1 MQHIAVLEI
10 FDQAIQKCRSDIIK
24 YQIQSE
30 KLFLFV
36 LVWILEKNHLFVQNF
51 AQNHIKKSQKEL
63 CKAILNQIKVN
74 NIKQSHQNLSKLNER
89 ESKYLKF
96 NKESQSKN
104 QDKQNGPNYLNI
116 DFNPQSA
123 NLPDQTIQILNYQNN
138 KQNDAKS
145 SPYQRRIEKAQENLR
160 CPSPLDESC
169 LIFSENNIRKR
180 MALSISREEEQVQ
193 LQSGNTLKGEQNK
206 QSSESKQVVPIQF
219 KFATEREK
227 IYEQNLNLLKQC
239 PEIFDI
245 NIQQQNQKN
254 EAQPNSKN
262 SPAAISKNEK
272 ILNAEENKS
281 IPQNISKIEHL
292 FNQFSS
298 VCMKDQQ
305 QQQKLYTQIN
315 PSLNQGI
322 SSTTPPLLPSTVINT
337 PCQIHN
343 PYQQQNFGLNINNPC
358 LIGQFGN
365 IENSPAYMHNTNRL
379 PLPVSQFQQMSINP
393 NIASSNYSSTSNIS
407 SHRSMNSSNSNC
419 TQNQQYSHEQETSLK
434 YDPLKK
440 QLCGLFQ
447 QYSNNQQPSPNQLK
461 INSPSP
467 SDINLSKNTF
477 LTTNFQQSSP
487 QQALNCQEQN
497 SSYQNCKVVNSGE
510 INLSQNLNNYNTSH
524 QTKTDQKDDQSC
536 ETQKSNIIDINL
548 MKAVSEEIESANNS
562 SIISTINNNN
572 QNSSTSKKQKNK
584 LNKIPSD
591 DTYNYVQ
598 QLFQIE
604 ANISNDSNPSNSKI
618 LQNSNNIQSL
628 NMISEKQK
636 QIDENVISMSSFNS
650 NSSTSLKQKKSLSSV
665 IEDDAAMAE
674 KSKQKLKEKQLLYM
688 CKELSQNKKVQ
699 SLELKEEK
707 NKIASDI
714 NYCSQSSYIR
724 QQCAMNVSEEG
735 EANPIFNFCSKK
747 RLSLILQQSLIS
759 KIEGAHQDF
768 STPKN
773 VEYETCSSL
782 DINDQ

>member
-1 MQHIAVLEI
+1 MQHIAALEI

-30 KLFLFV
+30 KLFVFV
-36 LVWILEKNHLFVQNF
+36 LVWILEKNHLF
-51 AQNHIKKSQKEL
+51 AQSFEQGHVKKSQNEL
-63 CKAILNQIKVN
+63 CKAILNQIKVK
-74 NIKQSHQNLSKLNER
+74 NIKQSQQNLSKLNER

-104 QDKQNGPNYLNI
+104 QDKQYDSNYLNF
-116 DFNPQSA
+116 DFNLQSA
-123 NLPDQTIQILNYQNN
+123 NHQDQKIQILNSSTN
-138 KQNDAKS
+138 KQNDSKS
-145 SPYQRRIEKAQENLR
+145 SPYQRRIEKTQDNIR

-180 MALSISREEEQVQ
+180 MALSLSREEEQVQ
-193 LQSGNTLKGEQNK
+193 LQSGNTLKGEHNK
-206 QSSESKQVVPIQF
+206 QSQESKQVIPIQL
-219 KFATEREK
+219 KFATERDK

-239 PEIFDI
+239 PDIFDI
-245 NIQQQNQKN
+245 SIQQQNQKN
-254 EAQPNSKN
+254 EAQQNSKN
-262 SPAAISKNEK
+262 SPAINKNEK

-281 IPQNISKIEHL
+281 VPQNISKIENL

-298 VCMKDQQ
+298 IGLKDQQ

-315 PSLNQGI
+315 PSINQGVN
-322 SSTTPPLLPSTVINT
+322 STTPPLLPSTLINT
-337 PCQIHN
+337 PFQIHN
-343 PYQQQNFGLNINNPC
+343 SYQQQNYGLNINNPC
-358 LIGQFGN
+358 LIGQYGN
-365 IENSPAYMHNTNRL
+365 IENSPSYNHNTNRVSI
-379 PLPVSQFQQMSINP
+379 PISQFQQMTINP
-393 NIASSNYSSTSNIS
+393 NIASSNYSSASNVS
-407 SHRSMNSSNSNC
+407 SHRSMNNSNSNC
-419 TQNQQYSHEQETSLK
+419 NQNQQYIYEQDKSYK
-434 YDPLKK
+434 YDPLKR

-467 SDINLSKNTF
+467 SEINLPKNSF
-477 LTTNFQQSSP
+477 LTTNYQQFSP
-487 QQALNCQEQN
+487 HQHHNQQEQN
-497 SSYQNCKVVNSGE
+497 SSYQNCKIVNSGE
-510 INLSQNLNNYNTSH
+510 INQSQNLNNQNSS
-524 QTKTDQKDDQSC
+524 QQANQKEDHSC
-536 ETQKSNIIDINL
+536 EAQKSNIIDSNL
-548 MKAVSEEIESANNS
+548 MKAVSEEIESINNT
-562 SIISTINNNN
+562 SITSATNNNN

-584 LNKIPSD
+584 QNRVPSD

-604 ANISNDSNPSNSKI
+604 ANNIYDSNHSNSRI
-618 LQNSNNIQSL
+618 LQNNNNTQSI
-628 NMISEKQK
+628 NTISEKQK
-636 QIDENVISMSSFNS
+636 QVEENFVSMSSFNS
-650 NSSTSLKQKKSLSSV
+650 NSSTSLKQKKSLSNA

-707 NKIASDI
+707 NKIASEI

-724 QQCAMNVSEEG
+724 QCAMNASEEG
-735 EANPIFNFCSKK
+735 EANPIFNFSSKK

-759 KIEGAHQDF
+759 KIEEIHQDF